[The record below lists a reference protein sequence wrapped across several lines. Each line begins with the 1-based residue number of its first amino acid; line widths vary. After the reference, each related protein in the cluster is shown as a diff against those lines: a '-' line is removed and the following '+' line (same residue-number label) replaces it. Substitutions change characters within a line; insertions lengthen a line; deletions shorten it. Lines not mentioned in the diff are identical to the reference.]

1 MGKIQVNW
9 IDYDP
14 NIITILYNLFVGNKK
29 NHIIFSDTWKRSFL
43 PISRNLLIKH
53 VRHEIAIGSY
63 AIYNGGAKPYCKWIC
78 IDIDSHE
85 RVPQSVREEVR
96 EEYEEKTAKL
106 ILKKLEKEY
115 SKRVNQEVK
124 KKHLAIV
131 LNIFDCSE
139 DVLGIPSDYIIAEDS
154 VGGYHIWIF
163 LKEKTLLEDVGKWV
177 YKYRDK
183 INEVYTKYL
192 DDEELPEIYPKQYGL
207 DHLHK
212 GLGNGVRIP
221 LGYNFNKKGASKM
234 VLGYISKVK
243 KFDLHELVKDI
254 EIDVKQMNGFHCRR
268 EVVEVYDAQEIPSSL
283 DFWLELPI
291 RECFKW
297 IINGKTQCFGEHGHF
312 MRMALVH
319 ECKFYK
325 MSIDTM
331 VECFRNQYDYDE
343 LITKAQLESVLNS
356 TRKRDGRYGCEK
368 IKQLGYC
375 HGCNRNKG

>member
-1 MGKIQVNW
+1 MSLVNR
-9 IDYDP
+9 
-14 NIITILYNLFVGNKK
+14 LYNLFVGNKHS
-29 NHIIFSDTWKRSFL
+29 HIIFSDTWKRSFL
-43 PISRNLLIKH
+43 PISTNLLIKH
-53 VRHEIAIGSY
+53 LRHEIAIGSY
-63 AIYNGGAKPYCKWIC
+63 AIYNGGVNPYCKWIC

-96 EEYEEKTAKL
+96 DEYDEKTAKL

-115 SKRVNQEVK
+115 SKRVNQHIK
-124 KKHLAIV
+124 KYHLEFVNLLYKHSID
-131 LNIFDCSE
+131 I
-139 DVLGIPSDYIIAEDS
+139 LGIPNDYMILEDS
-154 VGGYHIWIF
+154 VGGYHLWIF
-163 LKEKTLLEDVGKWV
+163 LKEKTLLEDVGKWS
-177 YKYRDK
+177 YKYNPILRR
-183 INEVYTKYL
+183 KYRGYL
-192 DDEELPEIYPKQYGL
+192 NDDEFPEVYPKQYAL

-221 LGYNFNKKGASKM
+221 LGYNFNKKGSSTIIKGD
-234 VLGYISKVK
+234 LFTVK

-268 EVVEVYDAQEIPSSL
+268 EVVEVYDAQDIPSSL

-297 IINGKTQCFGEHGHF
+297 IIDGKTQCFGEHGHF

-325 MSIDTM
+325 MPLETM
-331 VECFRNQYDYDE
+331 LQCFKNQYDYDE
-343 LITKAQLESVLNS
+343 LITRAQLDSVLNS

-368 IKQLGYC
+368 IKRLGYC
-375 HGCNRNKG
+375 HGCKENSSRW